1 MGSVEEL
8 NDDELALLGA
18 PWAKEG
24 LLSRKIQVE
33 AQGKKPQKK
42 DWKQYFVVIQRGD
55 LHMFVFGS
63 GGGSSMGGG
72 VVGGGNWMA
81 NAKTSGEY
89 SLMHAMA
96 MALPKPGYSA
106 SRPYCFTV
114 TFPSGEISVFQAG
127 TEELVAEWVATCNYW
142 AARRSRQPLV
152 GGVSNI
158 EYGWTRVLSMD
169 VDDHQECASLRSARS
184 QITRLG
190 AINRVRGQQS
200 TSGSLDKM
208 HINDWKPPPHASM
221 PSTLDEEAQLESLLT
236 YVQSL
241 KEELNQH
248 KGFEE
253 LMNRLYTPGSK
264 NANKA
269 RDNWTAKSRY
279 IHSEIFKYETYVEAL
294 RNAIALRLD
303 RQGQKRLE
311 KALARS
317 TASLHADLRKSAPRT
332 NSHDAHALGSNG
344 AVSPGPTDSITDDGS
359 GYVTADVDE
368 GTPGR
373 AS

>member
-1 MGSVEEL
+1 
-8 NDDELALLGA
+8 
-18 PWAKEG
+18 
-24 LLSRKIQVE
+24 
-33 AQGKKPQKK
+33 
-42 DWKQYFVVIQRGD
+42 
-55 LHMFVFGS
+55 
-63 GGGSSMGGG
+63 
-72 VVGGGNWMA
+72 
-81 NAKTSGEY
+81 
-89 SLMHAMA
+89 MHAMA

-114 TFPSGEISVFQAG
+114 TFPSGEISIFQAG
-127 TEELVAEWVATCNYW
+127 TEDLVAEWVATCNYW

-158 EYGWTRVLSMD
+158 EYGWTRVQSIEE
-169 VDDHQECASLRSARS
+169 DDHQDRASLRSARS

-200 TSGSLDKM
+200 NSGSLDKI
-208 HINDWKPPPHASM
+208 HINDWKPPPHATIA
-221 PSTLDEEAQLESLLT
+221 STLDEEAQLEALCT

-248 KGFEE
+248 KSIEE
-253 LMNRLYTPGSK
+253 PMLRLYTPSSK

-294 RNAIALRLD
+294 RNTIAQRVE
-303 RQGQKRLE
+303 RQGQKKLE
-311 KALARS
+311 RSLARS
-317 TASLHADLRKSAPRT
+317 TVSLHADLAKTKSR
-332 NSHDAHALGSNG
+332 SLDARDTMHNG
-344 AVSPGPTDSITDDGS
+344 AVSPGRADSMTDDGS